1 MSERIVE
8 PGRIESLKSKMKKYS
23 GWAEEEMEN
32 LTMAQWSL
40 LDRQHKLKHYDIIA
54 QVDQINDHC
63 DCKPKIG
70 DKYVFRGG
78 GILIPEKSTFP
89 IVCLW
94 ALAGIYPFTLM
105 VMDRILSD
113 QDPNDIFRNRTGCM
127 DSSVRDGGL
136 GRVIFKIYAKKI

>member
-1 MSERIVE
+1 MAGKNVTSSRI
-8 PGRIESLKSKMKKYS
+8 GILKEKMKKYG
-23 GWAEEEMEN
+23 GWTEEEMKS
-32 LTMAQWSL
+32 LTMKQWGL

-54 QVDQINDHC
+54 EVDQINDHC
-63 DCKPKIG
+63 DCKPKVG

-89 IVCLW
+89 MVCMW

-113 QDPNDIFRNRTGCM
+113 QDPNDIFRNRIGCM

-136 GRVIFKIYAKKI
+136 GRVIFKIYAEKA